1 MTEKNTTMNNQAV
14 TFKHF
19 TLNDIIEYLEK
30 RNPDEEMVY
39 SLTFD
44 ALSRVGEIK
53 LIARKEKTTVS
64 KNLSTIN
71 LIVSDAVKKSVA
83 FFKIDA
89 AVIPVCEMA
98 MGIIFGEAKN
108 IQSPKQVS
116 NNESINKRMLNIDD
130 LQKIMPSEEDQ
141 EGMSMHDLLLAIQEI
156 ENKHKCTLSIVNSV
170 ADFIESNGTLSKKFF
185 ISSVGVKSYNVYF
198 RVPGQSGT
206 DDIFARFK
214 ILSDDWARIDTKK
227 VAVFYYNGSCLPEK
241 LTRKVFAQ
249 VCEQVISETAQ
260 ILKAARNSYS
270 DNTGPAS
277 DLVTPAFKDEGVN
290 KLAKKD
296 KHPCI
301 HVSFFDTSV
310 PVLEIVDDKGA
321 GKAIVQHL
329 MDKGIVSSLRY
340 FDETGKVT
348 KVINVTLS

>member
-1 MTEKNTTMNNQAV
+1 MTENNTTMNNQAV
-14 TFKHF
+14 TFKHY
-19 TLNDIIEYLEK
+19 TLNDVVEYLEK
-30 RNPDEEMVY
+30 RKPDEQMEY
-39 SLTFD
+39 ALTFSP
-44 ALSRVGEIK
+44 LTKIHETTF
-53 LIARKEKTTVS
+53 IASKEKTTVS
-64 KNLSTIN
+64 KNLST
-71 LIVSDAVKKSVA
+71 LKLMVSDSAKRSVV

-89 AVIPVCEMA
+89 AVIPACEMT

-108 IQSPKQVS
+108 IQSPKQES
-116 NNESINKRMLNIDD
+116 NSESTNKRMLNIDD

-141 EGMSMHDLLLAIQEI
+141 EDMSMHDLLLFIQEI

-170 ADFIESNGTLSKKFF
+170 ADFIESNGSLSKKFF

-198 RVPGQSGT
+198 RVRGQSGT
-206 DDIFARFK
+206 DDIFARLK
-214 ILSDDWARIDTKK
+214 ILTDDWARIDTKK

-241 LTRKVFAQ
+241 LTVRVFAQ
-249 VCEQVISETAQ
+249 MCEQVISETAQ

-296 KHPCI
+296 KHPSI
-301 HVSFFDTSV
+301 HVSFFDTSI
-310 PVLEIVDDKGA
+310 PVLEIVDDKGT

>member
-1 MTEKNTTMNNQAV
+1 MTENNKAMKNQAV
-14 TFKHF
+14 TIKPY

-30 RNPDEEMVY
+30 RNPEEEMVY
-39 SLTFD
+39 SLTFS
-44 ALSRVGEIK
+44 ALSHVGEII

-64 KNLSTIN
+64 KNLST
-71 LIVSDAVKKSVA
+71 LKLMVSDAVKRTVA

-89 AVIPVCEMA
+89 AVIPACEMT

-108 IQSPKQVS
+108 IKRPKQVS
-116 NNESINKRMLNIDD
+116 NSESTNKRTLNIDD

-141 EGMSMHDLLLAIQEI
+141 EDMSMHDLLLFIQEI

-170 ADFIESNGTLSKKFF
+170 ADFIESNGVLSKKFF

-241 LTRKVFAQ
+241 LTVRVFTQ
-249 VCEQVISETAQ
+249 MCEQVISETAQ
-260 ILKAARNSYS
+260 ILKVARNSYS

-277 DLVTPAFKDEGVN
+277 DLATPAFKDEGVN
-290 KLAKKD
+290 KLVKKD
-296 KHPCI
+296 KHPSI
-301 HVSFFDTSV
+301 HVSFFDTSI
-310 PVLEIVDDKGA
+310 PVLEIVDDKGT

>member
-1 MTEKNTTMNNQAV
+1 MTENNTTMNNQAV
-14 TFKHF
+14 AFKHF

-39 SLTFD
+39 SLSFS
-44 ALSRVGEIK
+44 ALSNLSEIK
-53 LIARKEKTTVS
+53 LIAHKEKTTVS
-64 KNLSTIN
+64 KNLST
-71 LIVSDAVKKSVA
+71 LKLMVSDAVKRTVA

-89 AVIPVCEMA
+89 AVIPACEMT

-108 IQSPKQVS
+108 IKRPKQVS
-116 NNESINKRMLNIDD
+116 NSESTNKRTLNIDD

-141 EGMSMHDLLLAIQEI
+141 EGMSMHDLLLSIQEI

-170 ADFIESNGTLSKKFF
+170 ADFIESNGVLSKKFF

-198 RVPGQSGT
+198 RVPGHSGT

-249 VCEQVISETAQ
+249 MCEQVISETAQ
-260 ILKAARNSYS
+260 ILKAARNSYF

-277 DLVTPAFKDEGVN
+277 GLVIPAFKDEGVN

-296 KHPCI
+296 KHPSI
-301 HVSFFDTSV
+301 HVSFFDTSI
-310 PVLEIVDDKGA
+310 PVLEIVDDKGT

-329 MDKGIVSSLRY
+329 LDKNIVSSLRY
-340 FDETGKVT
+340 FDEKGKVT

>member
-1 MTEKNTTMNNQAV
+1 MTENNTTMNNQAV
-14 TFKHF
+14 AFKHF

-71 LIVSDAVKKSVA
+71 LIVSDAVKRTVA

-116 NNESINKRMLNIDD
+116 NNESINKRTLNIDD
-130 LQKIMPSEEDQ
+130 LQKIMFPEEDQ
-141 EGMSMHDLLLAIQEI
+141 
-156 ENKHKCTLSIVNSV
+156 
-170 ADFIESNGTLSKKFF
+170 
-185 ISSVGVKSYNVYF
+185 
-198 RVPGQSGT
+198 
-206 DDIFARFK
+206 
-214 ILSDDWARIDTKK
+214 
-227 VAVFYYNGSCLPEK
+227 
-241 LTRKVFAQ
+241 
-249 VCEQVISETAQ
+249 
-260 ILKAARNSYS
+260 
-270 DNTGPAS
+270 
-277 DLVTPAFKDEGVN
+277 EGVN

-296 KHPCI
+296 KHPSI
-301 HVSFFDTSV
+301 HVSFFDTSI
-310 PVLEIVDDKGA
+310 PVLEIVDDKGT

-329 MDKGIVSSLRY
+329 LDKNIVSSLRY

>member
-1 MTEKNTTMNNQAV
+1 MTENNTTMNNQAV
-14 TFKHF
+14 AFKHF

-44 ALSRVGEIK
+44 ALSHVGEIK

-71 LIVSDAVKKSVA
+71 LIVSD
-83 FFKIDA
+83 

-130 LQKIMPSEEDQ
+130 LQKIMFPEEDQ

-198 RVPGQSGT
+198 RLPGHSGT

-214 ILSDDWARIDTKK
+214 LLSDDWARIDTKK
-227 VAVFYYNGSCLPEK
+227 VAVFYYNGSSLPEK
-241 LTRKVFAQ
+241 LTRKVFVQ
-249 VCEQVISETAQ
+249 LCEQVISETVQ

-277 DLVTPAFKDEGVN
+277 DLVTPAFKDEGMN
-290 KLAKKD
+290 KLVKKD
-296 KHPCI
+296 KHPSI

-340 FDETGKVT
+340 FDETGKET